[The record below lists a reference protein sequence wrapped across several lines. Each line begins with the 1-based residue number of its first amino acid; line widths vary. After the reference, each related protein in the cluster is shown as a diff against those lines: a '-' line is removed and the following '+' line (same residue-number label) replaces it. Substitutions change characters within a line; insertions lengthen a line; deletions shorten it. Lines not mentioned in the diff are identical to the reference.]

1 MLWRSLLS
9 DGDNPGLIDPEAE
22 AMALALTARVL
33 PTNYY
38 DSLEGRESR
47 DCDFRRRDI
56 QDNYKARRSNLAQQL
71 LHQQMV
77 DSQYESSQQ
86 ETK

>member
-1 MLWRSLLS
+1 LEDLLA
-9 DGDNPGLIDPEAE
+9 DGDNPGLIDPVAE
-22 AMALALTARVL
+22 AMALALTSRVL
-33 PTNYY
+33 PTSYY
-38 DSLEGRESR
+38 EGLEGREYLETVVLNGG
-47 DCDFRRRDI
+47 DI

-77 DSQYESSQQ
+77 DSQYESSSQQ